1 MRKLLVSLM
10 FVLFVAPF
18 AGSAAN
24 AQIFTP
30 EYHKRDAGYL
40 VISMSGG
47 KSMKFKP
54 IVLFYRS
61 LDGSEHGSVRYDK
74 PDLLNPLSQ
83 RPDFREA
90 DEMGV
95 VIVRGLKPGRYVFD
109 SFLTHWT
116 NKSFDAH
123 FKMPFEIRPGETT
136 YVGNFRFVEKPTAG
150 FTGFAQARDV
160 YFVVRDKARRDM
172 AIAIR
177 KKNAPRGPVTNMV
190 PDVAMLNHPLF
201 RGPDAPI
208 LNQ

>member
-1 MRKLLVSLM
+1 MRKLFVSLM

-24 AQIFTP
+24 AQLFTP

-54 IVLFYRS
+54 IVLFYQS

-74 PDLLNPLSQ
+74 PDLLNPLSH
-83 RPDFREA
+83 RPDFRDP

-95 VIVRGLKPGRYVFD
+95 VVVRGLKPGRYVFD

-136 YVGNFRFVEKPTAG
+136 YVGNYRFVEKPGEG

-160 YFVVRDKARRDM
+160 YFVVRDKSRRDI
-172 AIAIR
+172 AIAQR
-177 KKNAPRGPVTNMV
+177 KKDGARGPVTNMV
-190 PDVAMLNHPLF
+190 PDVAMVNSPLF
-201 RGPDAPI
+201 KGEDVPI
-208 LNQ
+208 LNP